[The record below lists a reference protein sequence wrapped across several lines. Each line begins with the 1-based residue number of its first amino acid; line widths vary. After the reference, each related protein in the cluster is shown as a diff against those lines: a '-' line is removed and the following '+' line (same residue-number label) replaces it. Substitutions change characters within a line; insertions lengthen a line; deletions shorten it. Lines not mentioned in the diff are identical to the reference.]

1 MTVLKTLT
9 RILLSCVFVVAA
21 MGASTAKAIEP
32 STMSVTPG
40 QERDWLLEK
49 YVATAHFELR
59 AGKVVVWEPT
69 SGDAT
74 GPLVEFGGVFDD
86 EAARVLGELLQKGR
100 IHTLSLASP
109 GGLVV
114 PTLKLGRAIKA
125 KGITTVVET
134 GRGCYSACALLYLAG
149 HNRILGKESKDW
161 LNRPSAA
168 VVGFHAPYTLGADG
182 VARHLQDIKTSSS
195 CAYIRELLSKP
206 AATELC
212 DYMLATKGMATFSFE
227 EGKRLQIYTD
237 SESDVVLRW
246 SEAVAATATADENQ
260 WVMCER
266 FKKFLE
272 RWPSKAGDGS
282 LERYFPCAGGLTPQA
297 PTPQSR
303 HVELAKVARALGPS
317 NIPKEVMSAA
327 YQMLA
332 DRTVLTAYEQHY
344 ISCKRSFRWLYQ
356 QDKVPPLNQMLNPKA
371 RSAEFEVWWK
381 ACPSERNFPE
391 GRNIE
396 GFGYVS
402 QTLTM
407 FMLDEVARRQGVNW
421 PPPEP
426 PRMR

>member
-1 MTVLKTLT
+1 MTVSITLT
-9 RILLSCVFVVAA
+9 RILLGCIVVGAA
-21 MGASTAKAIEP
+21 MAAPTAKANEP

-49 YVATAHFELR
+49 YVATARFELR
-59 AGKVVVWEPT
+59 AGKVVVWDPA
-69 SGDAT
+69 SGDAP
-74 GPLVEFGGVFDD
+74 GPLVEFSGVFDD
-86 EAARVLGELLQKGR
+86 EATRVLGELLQKGR

-134 GRGCYSACALLYLAG
+134 GRGCYSACALLYLSG

-161 LNRPSAA
+161 LNRSSAA

-195 CAYIRELLSKP
+195 CAYIKELLSKP
-206 AATELC
+206 AASELC

-237 SESDVVLRW
+237 SESDVVQRW
-246 SEAVAATATADENQ
+246 SEAATATATADEKQ

-266 FKKFLE
+266 FKNFLAN
-272 RWPSKAGDGS
+272 RPAIPGQSA
-282 LERYFPCAGGLTPQA
+282 LERYFPCSGGLTPKT
-297 PTPQSR
+297 PTPPSR
-303 HVELAKVARALGPS
+303 QVELSKVVHALGPS
-317 NIPKEVMSAA
+317 NIPKEDMSAA
-327 YQMLA
+327 YQTLA
-332 DRTVLTAYEQHY
+332 DRTVLTTHDQHY
-344 ISCKRSFRWLYQ
+344 ISCKRSFRWLHQ
-356 QDKVPPLNQMLNPKA
+356 QDKVPPLNQVLDAKA

-381 ACPSERNFPE
+381 ACPSGRNSPE

-402 QTLTM
+402 QTMTM

-421 PPPEP
+421 PPPEQ
-426 PRMR
+426 

>member
-1 MTVLKTLT
+1 MTVSITLT

-49 YVATAHFELR
+49 YVATARFELR
-59 AGKVVVWEPT
+59 AGKVVVWQPT
-69 SGDAT
+69 NGDVP
-74 GPLVEFGGVFDD
+74 GPLVEFGGVLDD

-100 IHTLSLASP
+100 IHTLSLTGP

-114 PTLKLGRAIKA
+114 PALKLGRAIKA

-134 GRGCYSACALLYLAG
+134 GRGCYSACALLFLSG
-149 HNRILGKESKDW
+149 QNRILGKEPAGWFS
-161 LNRPSAA
+161 RSSSA

-246 SEAVAATATADENQ
+246 SEAVTATATADEKQ

-266 FKKFLE
+266 SKKALE
-272 RWPSKAGDGS
+272 GSPSAAGGGP
-282 LERYFPCAGGLTPQA
+282 LEHFFPCSGGLTPPA
-297 PTPQSR
+297 PSPQSR
-303 HVELAKVARALGPS
+303 HVELSKVVRALGPS
-317 NIPKEVMSAA
+317 HVPREVKSAA

-332 DRTVLTAYEQHY
+332 DRTVLTAFDQYY

-356 QDKVPPLNQMLNPKA
+356 QDKVPPLNQILDAKA
-371 RSAEFEVWWK
+371 RGTEFQVWWE
-381 ACPSERNFPE
+381 ACPGRNLPE
-391 GRNIE
+391 GRTIE

-402 QTLTM
+402 VVM
-407 FMLDEVARRQGVNW
+407 AMVMLDEVAKRQGVNW

-426 PRMR
+426 PQKQ

>member
-1 MTVLKTLT
+1 MTVSKILT

-21 MGASTAKAIEP
+21 MGASTAKANEP

-49 YVATAHFELR
+49 YVATTRFELR

-69 SGDAT
+69 SGDVP

-134 GRGCYSACALLYLAG
+134 GRGCYSACALLYLSG

-161 LNRPSAA
+161 LKRTSAA
-168 VVGFHAPYTLGADG
+168 VVGFHAPYTLGSDG

-237 SESDVVLRW
+237 SESDIVQRW
-246 SEAVAATATADENQ
+246 SETVTATATEDEKQ

-266 FKKFLE
+266 FKKHLENWPARSGESKLE
-272 RWPSKAGDGS
+272 RN
-282 LERYFPCAGGLTPQA
+282 FPCSGGLTPQA
-297 PTPQSR
+297 PTPSAR
-303 HVELAKVARALGPS
+303 NVELSKVARALGPS
-317 NIPKEVMSAA
+317 NIPKELMSAA

-332 DRTVLTAYEQHY
+332 DRTVLTAYDQHY
-344 ISCKRSFRWLYQ
+344 ISCKRSFRWLLQ
-356 QDKVPPLNQMLNPKA
+356 QDKVPPLNQVLDAKA
-371 RSAEFEVWWK
+371 RSAEFEIWWK
-381 ACPSERNFPE
+381 ACPSGRNRPE

-402 QTLTM
+402 QTMTM

-426 PRMR
+426 TQVR